1 MPFSALQQGSDRK
14 IAIAVDLSDESAYA
28 VKWAVANY
36 LRPGDSVVILH
47 VRPTSVLFGA
57 DWGASDQILEADK
70 ESQQKMED
78 DFDIFTSTKSADLA
92 KPLSDAKIPY
102 KIHIVKDHDMKER
115 ICLEVERLGVNAVI
129 MGSRGKDWTTFFQY
143 SRFPGLCVIA
153 RNPLYL
159 QITSTCVSWWF
170 CLHSVNILVWEL
182 RRIVLM
188 HVLFFVSLILTLCIS
203 IVGAAL
209 IWEFSDYFSGIFL
222 DTSKILMIMG
232 GGCRCC
238 RVWSSQAFSQ
248 SSSWECEWLLRPS
261 LWLPSCCCEVSRG
274 ERQCDHYPSIEFQT
288 KNPKSTSPKSSSKA
302 WGKTWTEDWGCWHTN
317 RDVRNISG
325 LKNVQG
331 MINNR
336 DRYVQSKGKVL
347 QSCGCECDVLRFLQ
361 MRGGQ
366 VTTKLGEKV
375 MPEGSC
381 SWAVMT
387 SLLVWITTNDRR
399 STFWNLFWWWF
410 LGGLSL

>member
-129 MGSRGKDWTTFFQY
+129 MGSRGKDRTTFFQC

-153 RNPLYL
+153 RNPFYL
-159 QITSTCVSWWF
+159 QITSTCASW
-170 CLHSVNILVWEL
+170 
-182 RRIVLM
+182 
-188 HVLFFVSLILTLCIS
+188 
-203 IVGAAL
+203 
-209 IWEFSDYFSGIFL
+209 
-222 DTSKILMIMG
+222 
-232 GGCRCC
+232 
-238 RVWSSQAFSQ
+238 
-248 SSSWECEWLLRPS
+248 
-261 LWLPSCCCEVSRG
+261 
-274 ERQCDHYPSIEFQT
+274 
-288 KNPKSTSPKSSSKA
+288 
-302 WGKTWTEDWGCWHTN
+302 
-317 RDVRNISG
+317 
-325 LKNVQG
+325 
-331 MINNR
+331 
-336 DRYVQSKGKVL
+336 
-347 QSCGCECDVLRFLQ
+347 
-361 MRGGQ
+361 
-366 VTTKLGEKV
+366 
-375 MPEGSC
+375 
-381 SWAVMT
+381 
-387 SLLVWITTNDRR
+387 
-399 STFWNLFWWWF
+399 
-410 LGGLSL
+410 